1 MKRIKRIFNK
11 IIIAII
17 ITIVIILL
25 YKYLQLLSTIDNSVS
40 KMSYTQNE
48 CYKIYQENK

>member
-17 ITIVIILL
+17 ITIVIVLL
-25 YKYLQLLSTIDNSVS
+25 YKYLQLLSTIDNSIN

-48 CYKIYQENK
+48 CYEIYQENK